1 MDIYQYNN
9 IENIV
14 IGTPLVSAKE
24 LLSANDSDWVNVEFE
39 KTIFTNERYLP
50 NILVQLG
57 IYPSISEIRRNKP
70 ELMIRLDKIDFINIK
85 PKKKR
90 PLWIIVGE

>member
-1 MDIYQYNN
+1 MPY

-24 LLSANDSDWVNVEFE
+24 LLSANDSDWANVEFE

>member
-1 MDIYQYNN
+1 MSY

-14 IGTPLVSAKE
+14 IGVPLVSAKE

-85 PKKKR
+85 PKKKH

>member
-1 MDIYQYNN
+1 MPY

-24 LLSANDSDWVNVEFE
+24 LLSANDNDWINIEFE
-39 KTIFTNERYLP
+39 KTLFTNERYLP

-70 ELMIRLDKIDFINIK
+70 ELMIKLDKIDFINIK
-85 PKKKR
+85 PKKKH

>member
-1 MDIYQYNN
+1 MPY

-24 LLSANDSDWVNVEFE
+24 LLSANDNDWINVEFE
-39 KTIFTNERYLP
+39 KTLFTNERYLP

-70 ELMIRLDKIDFINIK
+70 ELMIKLDKIDFINIK
-85 PKKKR
+85 PKKKH

>member
-1 MDIYQYNN
+1 MPY

-24 LLSANDSDWVNVEFE
+24 LLSANDSDWANVEFE

-50 NILVQLG
+50 NLLVQLG

>member
-1 MDIYQYNN
+1 MPY

-85 PKKKR
+85 PKKKH
-90 PLWIIVGE
+90 PLWIVVGE

>member
-1 MDIYQYNN
+1 MPY

-39 KTIFTNERYLP
+39 KTLFTNERYLP

>member
-1 MDIYQYNN
+1 MPY

-24 LLSANDSDWVNVEFE
+24 LLSANDSDWINVEFE

-50 NILVQLG
+50 NTLVQLG

-85 PKKKR
+85 PKKKH

>member
-1 MDIYQYNN
+1 MPY

-39 KTIFTNERYLP
+39 KTLFTNERYLP

-70 ELMIRLDKIDFINIK
+70 ELIIRLDKIDFINIK

-90 PLWIIVGE
+90 PLWIVVGE

>member
-1 MDIYQYNN
+1 MPY

-50 NILVQLG
+50 KILVQLG
-57 IYPSISEIRRNKP
+57 IYPSVSEIRRNKP
-70 ELMIRLDKIDFINIK
+70 ELMIKLDKVDFINIK
-85 PKKKR
+85 PKKKH
-90 PLWIIVGE
+90 PLWIVVGE

>member
-1 MDIYQYNN
+1 MPY

-24 LLSANDSDWVNVEFE
+24 LLSANDSDWANVEFE
-39 KTIFTNERYLP
+39 KTLFTNERYLP

-85 PKKKR
+85 PKKKH
-90 PLWIIVGE
+90 PLWIVVGE

>member
-1 MDIYQYNN
+1 MPY

-85 PKKKR
+85 PKKKC

>member
-1 MDIYQYNN
+1 MPY

-14 IGTPLVSAKE
+14 IGVPLVQAKE
-24 LLSANDSDWVNVEFE
+24 LLSANDSDWANVEFE

-90 PLWIIVGE
+90 PLWIVVGE

>member
-1 MDIYQYNN
+1 MPY

-24 LLSANDSDWVNVEFE
+24 LLSANDNDWINVEFE
-39 KTIFTNERYLP
+39 KTLFTNERYLP

-57 IYPSISEIRRNKP
+57 VYPSISEIRRNKP

>member
-1 MDIYQYNN
+1 MPY

-24 LLSANDSDWVNVEFE
+24 LLSANDNDWVNVEFE
-39 KTIFTNERYLP
+39 KTLFTNERYLP

>member
-1 MDIYQYNN
+1 MSY

-14 IGTPLVSAKE
+14 IGTPLVLAKE
-24 LLSANDSDWVNVEFE
+24 LLSANDNDWINVEFE

-50 NILVQLG
+50 KILVQLG

-70 ELMIRLDKIDFINIK
+70 ELMIRLDKVDFINIK
-85 PKKKR
+85 PKKKH
-90 PLWIIVGE
+90 PLWIVVGE

>member
-1 MDIYQYNN
+1 MPY

-24 LLSANDSDWVNVEFE
+24 LLTANDSDWVNVEFE

-70 ELMIRLDKIDFINIK
+70 ELMIRLDKVDFINIK

>member
-1 MDIYQYNN
+1 MPY

-24 LLSANDSDWVNVEFE
+24 LLSANDSNWANVEFE
-39 KTIFTNERYLP
+39 KTLFTNERYLP
-50 NILVQLG
+50 NILVQLD

>member
-1 MDIYQYNN
+1 MSY
-9 IENIV
+9 IENTV

-24 LLSANDSDWVNVEFE
+24 LLSANDNDWINVEFE

-50 NILVQLG
+50 KILVQLG

-70 ELMIRLDKIDFINIK
+70 ELMIRLDKVDFINIK
-85 PKKKR
+85 PKKKH
-90 PLWIIVGE
+90 PLWIVVGE

>member
-1 MDIYQYNN
+1 MPY

-70 ELMIRLDKIDFINIK
+70 ELMIRLDKVDFINIK
-85 PKKKR
+85 PKKKH

>member
-1 MDIYQYNN
+1 MYY

-14 IGTPLVSAKE
+14 IGTPLVSAKA
-24 LLSANDSDWVNVEFE
+24 LLSANDGDWVNVEFE

>member
-1 MDIYQYNN
+1 MPY

-14 IGTPLVSAKE
+14 IGVPLVSAKE

-50 NILVQLG
+50 KILVQLG
-57 IYPSISEIRRNKP
+57 IYPSISEIKRNKP
-70 ELMIRLDKIDFINIK
+70 ELMIRLDKVDFINIK
-85 PKKKR
+85 QKKKH
-90 PLWIIVGE
+90 PLWIVVGE

>member
-1 MDIYQYNN
+1 MPY

-14 IGTPLVSAKE
+14 IGTQLVPAKE

-39 KTIFTNERYLP
+39 KTLFTNERYLP

-85 PKKKR
+85 PKKKH
-90 PLWIIVGE
+90 PLWIVVGE

>member
-1 MDIYQYNN
+1 MPY

-50 NILVQLG
+50 NILVRLG

>member
-1 MDIYQYNN
+1 MPY

-14 IGTPLVSAKE
+14 IGVPLVSAKE
-24 LLSANDSDWVNVEFE
+24 LLSANDSDWANVEFE
-39 KTIFTNERYLP
+39 KTLFTNERYLP

-70 ELMIRLDKIDFINIK
+70 ELMIRLDKVDFINIK

-90 PLWIIVGE
+90 PLWIVVGE

>member
-1 MDIYQYNN
+1 MPY

-24 LLSANDSDWVNVEFE
+24 LLSANDSDWANVEFE
-39 KTIFTNERYLP
+39 KTLFTNERYLP

-70 ELMIRLDKIDFINIK
+70 ELMIKLDKIDFINIK
-85 PKKKR
+85 PKKKH
-90 PLWIIVGE
+90 PLWIVVGE

>member
-1 MDIYQYNN
+1 MPY

-57 IYPSISEIRRNKP
+57 IYPSVSEIRRNKP

-85 PKKKR
+85 PKKKH

>member
-1 MDIYQYNN
+1 MPY

-24 LLSANDSDWVNVEFE
+24 LLSANDSDWVNVEFA

-85 PKKKR
+85 PKKKH
-90 PLWIIVGE
+90 PLWIVVGE

>member
-1 MDIYQYNN
+1 MPY

-14 IGTPLVSAKE
+14 IGTPLVLAKE

-39 KTIFTNERYLP
+39 KTLFTNERYLP

>member
-1 MDIYQYNN
+1 MPY

-70 ELMIRLDKIDFINIK
+70 ELMIRLNKVDFINIK
-85 PKKKR
+85 PKKKH

>member
-1 MDIYQYNN
+1 MPY

-24 LLSANDSDWVNVEFE
+24 LLSANDNDWANVEFE

-70 ELMIRLDKIDFINIK
+70 ELMIRLDKVDFINIK

-90 PLWIIVGE
+90 PLWIVVGE

>member
-1 MDIYQYNN
+1 MPY

-14 IGTPLVSAKE
+14 IGTPLVPAKE
-24 LLSANDSDWVNVEFE
+24 LLSANDSDWANVEFE
-39 KTIFTNERYLP
+39 KTVFTNERYLP

-85 PKKKR
+85 PKKKH
-90 PLWIIVGE
+90 PLWIVVGE

>member
-1 MDIYQYNN
+1 MPY

-24 LLSANDSDWVNVEFE
+24 LLSANDSDWANVEFE

-85 PKKKR
+85 PKKKH
-90 PLWIIVGE
+90 PLWIVVGE

>member
-1 MDIYQYNN
+1 MPY

-24 LLSANDSDWVNVEFE
+24 LLSANDNDWINVEFE

-85 PKKKR
+85 PKKKH
-90 PLWIIVGE
+90 PLWIVVGE

>member
-1 MDIYQYNN
+1 MPY

-24 LLSANDSDWVNVEFE
+24 LLSANDSDWVNIEFE
-39 KTIFTNERYLP
+39 KTIFTNEKYLP

-70 ELMIRLDKIDFINIK
+70 ELMIRLDKIDFINIR

-90 PLWIIVGE
+90 PLWIVVGE

>member
-1 MDIYQYNN
+1 MPY

-14 IGTPLVSAKE
+14 IGVPLVSAKE
-24 LLSANDSDWVNVEFE
+24 LLSANDNDWVNVEFE

-50 NILVQLG
+50 KILVQLG

-70 ELMIRLDKIDFINIK
+70 EVMIRLDKVDFINIK
-85 PKKKR
+85 PKKKH
-90 PLWIIVGE
+90 PLWIVVGE

>member
-1 MDIYQYNN
+1 MPY

-24 LLSANDSDWVNVEFE
+24 LLSANDSDWANVEFE

-70 ELMIRLDKIDFINIK
+70 ELMIRLDKIDFINIR
-85 PKKKR
+85 PKKKH
-90 PLWIIVGE
+90 PLWIVVGE

>member
-1 MDIYQYNN
+1 MPY

-70 ELMIRLDKIDFINIK
+70 ELMIRLDKVDFINIK
-85 PKKKR
+85 PKKKH
-90 PLWIIVGE
+90 PLWIIIGE

>member
-1 MDIYQYNN
+1 MPY

-39 KTIFTNERYLP
+39 KTLFTNERYLP

-90 PLWIIVGE
+90 PLWIVVGE